1 MYKFLITIAVPLL
14 FAARANA
21 AVAPDSISVENN
33 NGKRVVV
40 HRVDAKD
47 TYYSIGRRY
56 NVAPKDIMSFNK
68 NKFLSIGVIIKVP
81 TQINFTSAQPT
92 NPQYQPESVTSAKQQ
107 TSTAQVQPETPVSAG
122 PAIIEHVVQRKE
134 NLNLLAERY
143 GTTVNE
149 IKRLNNLRT
158 INLSIGQV
166 LKIQATRNAGTE
178 NSASENVQSG
188 NTIPANARV
197 GQAPPAAQEKPVL
210 LPQGGQPSGNTPV
223 QNTPPGKTYNVD
235 ASGKSGSPAFVEHTV
250 ASNETI
256 YSISVRY
263 GVSMD
268 EIKRKNNLGNNALTT
283 GQKLLIKGEYP
294 PKPVQQPE
302 DAQGNGDTLK
312 DPSLRYPASRYGLN
326 QVEEKGTAVSISDPD
341 LDASKMLVLHRT
353 APIGTVIKVT
363 NPMTHRTTF
372 AKVVGKFTEN
382 ETTKDVIIVM
392 TKAVADSLGALD
404 KRFFCNLSYGLQENE
419 Q

>member
-1 MYKFLITIAVPLL
+1 MYKFLVTVALPLF
-14 FAARANA
+14 FAAKSNA
-21 AVAPDSISVENN
+21 AVVPDSISVENN

-40 HRVDAKD
+40 HKVDAKD

-81 TQINFTSAQPT
+81 TQIDFTSAQPT
-92 NPQYQPESVTSAKQQ
+92 NPQYQTEQRAQAAQQQKEAAQAQPAQSV
-107 TSTAQVQPETPVSAG
+107 PETGLV
-122 PAIIEHVVQRKE
+122 EHVVQRKE
-134 NLNLLAERY
+134 NLNLLAQRY

-149 IKRLNNLRT
+149 IKRVNNLRT

-166 LKIQATRNAGTE
+166 LRIPSNQGTLAGSTE
-178 NSASENVQSG
+178 NTQQETNQRVVQD
-188 NTIPANARV
+188 TRT
-197 GQAPPAAQEKPVL
+197 APEKPAV
-210 LPQGGQPSGNTPV
+210 QPPVTATPRSS
-223 QNTPPGKTYNVD
+223 QPAPAGKTYEVD
-235 ASGKSGSPAFVEHTV
+235 ASAKTATPGYVEHTV

-256 YSISVRY
+256 YSISVKH
-263 GVSMD
+263 GVTMD

-294 PKPVQQPE
+294 PKPVAGAEETP
-302 DAQGNGDTLK
+302 ANGDTLK

-326 QVEEKGTAVSISDPD
+326 QVEEKGTAVFITDPE

-363 NPMTHRTTF
+363 NPMTNRTTF

-404 KRFFCNLSYGLQENE
+404 KRFFCNLSYGVQENE